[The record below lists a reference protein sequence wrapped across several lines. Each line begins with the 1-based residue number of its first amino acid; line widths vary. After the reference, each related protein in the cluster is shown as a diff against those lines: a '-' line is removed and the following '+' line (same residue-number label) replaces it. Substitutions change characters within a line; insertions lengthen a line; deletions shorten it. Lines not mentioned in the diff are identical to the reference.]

1 MNKPLRRVWVISL
14 ILFVALFGAA
24 TWVQFVQA
32 PSLNAD
38 SRNTRTLYRE
48 FGTNRGPIVVDGEEV
63 ASSTA
68 VKSSFKYQREYTD
81 GYLFAPVTGYY
92 SIVYGRTGIERA
104 SNEYLNGTSDSL
116 WWNRVEHLITGTDTQ
131 GSAVELTLSR
141 KAQEAA
147 FNALGKQRGAAVAIE
162 VKTGKILALV
172 STPSF
177 DPNTLAGHTSK
188 EVVANYEELL
198 KDPEKPLVN
207 RALAGDTYPPGSV
220 FKLVTAAAAIESG
233 IDSTDEVDAPDV
245 YRLPGTSTD
254 LQNFGGE
261 KCSASGEMPLADALR
276 ISCNT
281 AFAKIGNELGEDAI
295 RKQAEKFGFESS
307 IEVPMASA
315 ISHYPTG
322 QNDAQVALSAIGQQ
336 DVRVTPLQVAMVS
349 AAIAND
355 GVLMQPYLV
364 DRVRTADLSVVS
376 ETEPKEIGRAVSS
389 STAAQLTEM
398 MVGVVQSG
406 TGTSAQISGVQVAG
420 KSGTAETGNDA
431 SPHAWFTAFAPADD
445 PEVAVAVIVEN
456 GGKAGSEATG
466 GRVAAPIAAAIIKAV
481 LSE

>member
-1 MNKPLRRVWVISL
+1 MNKPLRRLWIISL
-14 ILFVALFGAA
+14 VMFLGLYGSV
-24 TWVQFVQA
+24 TWVQYVQA

-38 SRNTRTLYRE
+38 ARNTRTLYRE
-48 FGTNRGPIVVDGEEV
+48 FGTNRGPIVVDGKEIA
-63 ASSTA
+63 ASTP
-68 VKSSFKYQREYTD
+68 VKTSFKYQREYSD
-81 GYLFAPVTGYY
+81 GYLFAPVTGFY
-92 SIVYGRTGIERA
+92 SIVYSRTGIERA
-104 SNEYLNGTSDSL
+104 ANEYLNGTSDSL
-116 WWNRVEHLITGTDTQ
+116 WWNRVEHLITGADPQ

-147 FNALGKQRGAAVAIE
+147 FNALGDQRGAAVAIE
-162 VKTGKILALV
+162 VKTGRILALV

-188 EVVANYEELL
+188 DVVSAYEALL
-198 KDPEKPLVN
+198 NNPDKPLVN

-220 FKLVTAAAAIESG
+220 FKLVTAAAALEDGLS
-233 IDSTDEVDAPDV
+233 STDTIDAPDT
-245 YRLPGTSTD
+245 YRLPGTNTD
-254 LQNFGGE
+254 LRNFGGAQ
-261 KCSASGEMPLADALR
+261 CAPSGEMSFADALR

-281 AFAKIGNELGEDAI
+281 AFAQLGNELGQDAI
-295 RKQAEKFGFESS
+295 LKQAKAFGFEKS
-307 IEVPMASA
+307 IEVPMAAAQSR
-315 ISHYPTG
+315 YPVG

-364 DRVRTADLSVVS
+364 ERVRTANLSVVN
-376 ETEPKEIGRAVSS
+376 ETKPKELGRAVSS
-389 STAAQLTEM
+389 STASQLTDM
-398 MVGVVQSG
+398 MKLVVQSG
-406 TGTSAQISGVQVAG
+406 TGTAAQISGVTVAG

-431 SPHAWFTAFAPADD
+431 NPHAWFTAFAPADD

-456 GGKAGSEATG
+456 GGTAGSEATG
-466 GRVAAPIAAAIIKAV
+466 GRVAAPIVRSIIQAV